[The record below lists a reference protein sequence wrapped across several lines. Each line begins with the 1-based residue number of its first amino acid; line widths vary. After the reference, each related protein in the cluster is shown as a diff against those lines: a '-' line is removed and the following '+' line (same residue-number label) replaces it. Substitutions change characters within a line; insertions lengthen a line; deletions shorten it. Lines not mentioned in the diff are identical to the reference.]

1 MRFGIGFANTAPFAD
16 AAGAVQLA
24 SLAEAAGFESVWT
37 IEHVVYPD
45 DYASTYPYG
54 RDGKMPAV
62 AATPMPDPL
71 VWLTWVAA
79 RTTTIRLGT
88 GILILPL
95 RNPVLLAK
103 EIATLDAMSGG
114 RTELGVG
121 VGWLREEFDALGV
134 PWAGRGARTDD
145 AVAAMRALWAADHA
159 SHDGPSASFHDVS
172 CNPKPVH
179 GSVPVT
185 IGGHTEA
192 AAARAGRLGDG
203 FFPAKGSLRRLTE
216 LFDIVRASAVEAG
229 RDPEA
234 VVLSAAHPAFAG
246 RDVAAMHEAAAALG
260 ALGVSRIVVPAFV
273 FAREPERTFASFA
286 EHVTG
291 A

>member
-1 MRFGIGFANTAPFAD
+1 MRFGIGFANTAPFDGAT
-16 AAGAVQLA
+16 GAVQLA

-79 RTTTIRLGT
+79 CTTTIRLAT

-95 RNPVLLAK
+95 RNPVVLAK
-103 EIATLDAMSGG
+103 EVATLDAMSGG
-114 RTELGVG
+114 RVELGVG

-134 PWAGRGARTDD
+134 PWAGRGVRTDD
-145 AVAAMRALWAADHA
+145 AIAAMRALWASDHA
-159 SHDGPSASFHDVS
+159 SHDGPSASFRDIS
-172 CNPKPVH
+172 CNPKPVR
-179 GSVPVT
+179 GSVPIT
-185 IGGHTEA
+185 IGGHTDA
-192 AAARAGRLGDG
+192 AAVRAGRLGDG
-203 FFPAKGSLRRLTE
+203 FFPAKGSLRRLAE
-216 LFDIVRASAVEAG
+216 LFDLVRSSAVEAG
-229 RDPEA
+229 RDPLAIE
-234 VVLSAAHPAFAG
+234 LSASHPAFAG
-246 RDVAAMHEAAAALG
+246 RDTSAMGEATAAL
-260 ALGVSRIVVPAFV
+260 AELGVSRVIVPAFV
-273 FAREPERTFASFA
+273 FARDPERTFALFA
-286 EHVTG
+286 EHAIG